1 MKFIPYEKL
10 SKKKKRE
17 LDRAQRN
24 SWGSFSPVTRVEK
37 NPRAYK
43 REKMRLSDDGEAY
56 SLFSRPIPLQES
68 AGR

>member
-1 MKFIPYEKL
+1 MKFIPYDKL

-17 LDRAQRN
+17 LDRARRS

-37 NPRAYK
+37 NTRAYK
-43 REKMRLSDDGEAY
+43 REKIRLSDDGEAY
-56 SLFSRPIPLQES
+56 SLLSGQASLQES